1 MKPALPLRTY
11 IVREF
16 PSEPMQTLYVNPFG
30 FGESV
35 NGLTRADEIFGLYFE
50 KSSLDYDRMRLEVLA
65 KSDADP
71 VPPQMP
77 VYRKSRAVISLQ
89 LIKRWRNLAYDGRHP
104 RLRVP
109 SSVLLAYYV
118 AYNANQTRT
127 LAEEL
132 IHQVECIIVA
142 LEQAEH
148 AGRTVHEVNP

>member
-1 MKPALPLRTY
+1 MHLDVTPAVRLITGEEKTSFIFHSKPSD
-11 IVREF
+11 
-16 PSEPMQTLYVNPFG
+16 PSEPKQTLYANPFG
-30 FGESV
+30 FGEWF

-89 LIKRWRNLAYDGRHP
+89 LIKRWRNLAYDRRHP
-104 RLRVP
+104 RLRMP

-118 AYNANQTRT
+118 AYNAN
-127 LAEEL
+127 
-132 IHQVECIIVA
+132 
-142 LEQAEH
+142 
-148 AGRTVHEVNP
+148 